1 MDHPDLPN
9 PQPPSARRRL
19 IRGALVAPALMT
31 VCSGSA
37 FAQASNMRC
46 LANAAN
52 ATTPPSDWGKIAPDT
67 FLRVRLCKVKTMR
80 CEIGGGNCAAAVQ
93 AHYIKGVDL
102 SMYTR
107 SAAMPTNSQ
116 YLKIDPGTY
125 VTAGPPTTFP
135 LTDNGHVT
143 TIVKEDYVDQYVA
156 VRFDSTGTIV
166 GVGVPGT
173 SGQGGMV
180 GTSCWASFKPR
191 VPPSP

>member
-19 IRGALVAPALMT
+19 IRGVLSAPALMT

-52 ATTPPSDWGKIAPDT
+52 ATTPPSTWGTTLADA
-67 FLRVRLCKVKTMR
+67 FLRVQLYKVTTRK
-80 CEIGGGNCAAAVQ
+80 CNNGGSCAADVEAY
-93 AHYIKGVDL
+93 YIKGYDL
-102 SMYTR
+102 RMYTR
-107 SAAMPTNSQ
+107 SAAMPTDSQ
-116 YLKIDPGTY
+116 YLKIDPATY
-125 VTAGPPTTFP
+125 VTVGSPISFP
-135 LTDNGHVT
+135 LVDNGKT
-143 TIVKEDYVDQYVA
+143 TSIVSETLVNQYVA

-191 VPPSP
+191 VPPSPQ